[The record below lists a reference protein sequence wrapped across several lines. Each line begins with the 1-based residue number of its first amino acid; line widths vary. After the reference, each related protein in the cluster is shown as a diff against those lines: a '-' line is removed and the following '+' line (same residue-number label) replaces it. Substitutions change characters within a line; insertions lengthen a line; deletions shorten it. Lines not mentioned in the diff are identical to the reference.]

1 MKAVS
6 KAASVLVR
14 PSITSST
21 FPTLSAKT
29 TVVLFGWAAAKDQHL
44 AKHSKIYEDEGF
56 TTLRYT
62 SPFGG
67 HRRSLKYARDVSGVV
82 DDLRAVL
89 EPRDSRLALHLF
101 SMNGVYTLCSLVLQY
116 PTLNI
121 LERSDG
127 IVFDSCPVLFDSSS
141 PWSFAALADTLA
153 RSNKQGGSVR
163 DYLTIR
169 FLLWKGYFVMGIYSF
184 LVEQFIRAKAGL
196 ALSNFTPYHFL
207 RDHSSMPRNLSFV
220 YSDRDSI
227 CPPRTICEFH
237 EFMKK
242 QGHNVDV
249 LRLVD
254 SDHVEHFKTHPREY
268 TEVIRRFLSS
278 LEQSSRQKSQL

>member
-44 AKHSKIYEDEGF
+44 AKHSKIYEDEG
-56 TTLRYT
+56 
-62 SPFGG
+62 
-67 HRRSLKYARDVSGVV
+67 GVV

-127 IVFDSCPVLFDSSS
+127 IVFDS

-184 LVEQFIRAKAGL
+184 LVEVSVIGAK
-196 ALSNFTPYHFL
+196 
-207 RDHSSMPRNLSFV
+207 SF
-220 YSDRDSI
+220 
-227 CPPRTICEFH
+227 
-237 EFMKK
+237 K
-242 QGHNVDV
+242 
-249 LRLVD
+249 
-254 SDHVEHFKTHPREY
+254 
-268 TEVIRRFLSS
+268 IRRLRYI
-278 LEQSSRQKSQL
+278 L